1 MADAVGLV
9 FIHKD
14 DLVSFGDGLCAT
26 NVMQVHATVG
36 EHHVRGD
43 SALLV
48 GLMPARTST
57 HHIPDRYRLA
67 QHQGSCVD
75 VIHLEV
81 SHSVTSLSAE
91 LRYIATGAGRLCR
104 STRRD
109 LAVPIG
115 DNVHNQ
121 PLHCPASQNQR
132 CPVCACSSLQ
142 RRSRHTQRPPRQA
155 RRDHRRGYELFGG
168 GFGLGAASP
177 RRLSQARVDA
187 WCNGPETSA
196 ETVQPALRK
205 CRAI

>member
-9 FIHKD
+9 FIDKD
-14 DLVSFGDGLCAT
+14 DLVSFRDGLCAT

-67 QHQGSCVD
+67 QHQRSCVD
-75 VIHLEV
+75 ISHLEV

-91 LRYIATGAGRLCR
+91 LR
-104 STRRD
+104 
-109 LAVPIG
+109 LAAPIG

-121 PLHCPASQNQR
+121 PPSLPLHPQKQRGPAR
-132 CPVCACSSLQ
+132 ACSSLQ
-142 RRSRHTQRPPRQA
+142 RRNRHTKT
-155 RRDHRRGYELFGG
+155 
-168 GFGLGAASP
+168 ASP
-177 RRLSQARVDA
+177 
-187 WCNGPETSA
+187 GP
-196 ETVQPALRK
+196 
-205 CRAI
+205 